1 MHQLIVLLLL
11 FCVSVSA
18 VEAQTTEQGQAMASA
33 MKEVRDDNWD
43 EAVKL
48 ARPEGQVALDLVE
61 WRRLRAGEGDFT
73 DFQRFLTRRSDWPGL
88 KRLRARG
95 EISITDAIPTADV
108 LAYFEDHPPQTGN
121 GALQRG
127 RAFREI
133 GAQHDANDEAVIAWR
148 SLSIEPSARTVLL
161 QRYGHILGAHHE
173 ARLDMLLWRGLVSE
187 AKAMFPLVSPG
198 WRKLAEARLGL
209 RADSNGVDGLIAAV
223 PAALRNDPGLAYER
237 FLWRAKKGRDEAAIE
252 IALARSGSAVSLGE
266 PERWGRYRRQMA
278 RQLMRDG
285 QPRLAYRLASAHHLS
300 EGRNYADLEWLS
312 GFIALRKLDEPAQA
326 LEHFQNFQAAVF
338 TPISL
343 GRAGY
348 WKGRAEEALGNT
360 EAAQAAYAFGAR
372 YQTSFYGLLAA
383 ERAGRKMDAGLTGAE
398 SFPDWRNAD
407 FMQSSVI
414 AAALLLLEAGEPDL
428 AKRFFLHQAESLNR
442 SELGQLADLAL
453 SLDAPHIALKIAKQA
468 AQQGYML
475 PRSYYPLHP
484 LRSEELPVAPELTLS
499 IARRESEFNP
509 VAVSGAGARGI
520 MQLMP
525 RTAQAM
531 TSKLGLGYNG
541 DRLLTDWRYNSQLG
555 SAYLALLIEE
565 FGKSY
570 VLVAAGYNA
579 GPSRP
584 RKWIERFGDPRNES
598 VDAVDWIEHIPF
610 DETRNYVMRVME
622 SLPVYRARLT
632 GQVQELTLSQEL
644 RQSP

>member
-1 MHQLIVLLLL
+1 M
-11 FCVSVSA
+11 
-18 VEAQTTEQGQAMASA
+18 
-33 MKEVRDDNWD
+33 
-43 EAVKL
+43 
-48 ARPEGQVALDLVE
+48 
-61 WRRLRAGEGDFT
+61 
-73 DFQRFLTRRSDWPGL
+73 
-88 KRLRARG
+88 
-95 EISITDAIPTADV
+95 
-108 LAYFEDHPPQTGN
+108 
-121 GALQRG
+121 
-127 RAFREI
+127 
-133 GAQHDANDEAVIAWR
+133 
-148 SLSIEPSARTVLL
+148 
-161 QRYGHILGAHHE
+161 
-173 ARLDMLLWRGLVSE
+173 
-187 AKAMFPLVSPG
+187 
-198 WRKLAEARLGL
+198 
-209 RADSNGVDGLIAAV
+209 
-223 PAALRNDPGLAYER
+223 
-237 FLWRAKKGRDEAAIE
+237 
-252 IALARSGSAVSLGE
+252 
-266 PERWGRYRRQMA
+266 
-278 RQLMRDG
+278 
-285 QPRLAYRLASAHHLS
+285 
-300 EGRNYADLEWLS
+300 
-312 GFIALRKLDEPAQA
+312 
-326 LEHFQNFQAAVF
+326 
-338 TPISL
+338 
-343 GRAGY
+343 
-348 WKGRAEEALGNT
+348 
-360 EAAQAAYAFGAR
+360 
-372 YQTSFYGLLAA
+372 
-383 ERAGRKMDAGLTGAE
+383 
-398 SFPDWRNAD
+398 
-407 FMQSSVI
+407 
-414 AAALLLLEAGEPDL
+414 
-428 AKRFFLHQAESLNR
+428 
-442 SELGQLADLAL
+442 GQLADLAL